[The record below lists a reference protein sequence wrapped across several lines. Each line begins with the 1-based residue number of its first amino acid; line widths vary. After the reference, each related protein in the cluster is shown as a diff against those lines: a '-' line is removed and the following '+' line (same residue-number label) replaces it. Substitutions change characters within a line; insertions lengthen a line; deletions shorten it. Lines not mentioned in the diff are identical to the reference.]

1 LSEKKKENLC
11 KNKFNKIQDKYNTQ
25 IYTFRTKSVQN
36 QIQQNAGQILDYG
49 ITVLL
54 R

>member
-1 LSEKKKENLC
+1 
-11 KNKFNKIQDKYNTQ
+11 
-25 IYTFRTKSVQN
+25 VQN